1 MVERKI
7 KKLFDR
13 IIDFLFE
20 IMTDKDII
28 EQKVRRKIRWRK
40 KDWKNQ

>member
-28 EQKVRRKIRWRK
+28 EQKVRRKIR
-40 KDWKNQ
+40 